1 MATAS
6 TSASSSEIQ
15 ENVFPFNPT
24 IGLTQPMMSLIGYV
38 LQIVKLYDSHTRTF
52 SKNFAEYCD
61 SIATNFTGLSKSDL
75 YLNWKDA
82 HKQLILTTTELLKN
96 KGIMQ
101 NSDYIK
107 IICRTDTINFS
118 ACITNLITTISCIT
132 AYKKAEGDTH
142 KICKICNTTES
153 TFKLCSE
160 CRMVRY
166 CSVECQRQDWKNGH
180 KAKCAELKKSKNAC
194 AQMVA
199 KLSVLLIESE

>member
-1 MATAS
+1 MATSS
-6 TSASSSEIQ
+6 TSSSISE
-15 ENVFPFNPT
+15 EEHVLPFNPT
-24 IGLTQPMMSLIGYV
+24 IGLTPQMMSLIGYV
-38 LQIVKLYDSHTRTF
+38 LQIVKLYDLNTRTF

-96 KGIMQ
+96 KGTMQ

-107 IICRTDTINFS
+107 IICCTDTINFS
-118 ACITNLITTISCIT
+118 ACITNLITTMSCIT
-132 AYKKAEGDTH
+132 AYKKAEGHTH
-142 KICKICNTTES
+142 KICKICNTTQS

-166 CSVECQRQDWKNGH
+166 CSVECQRQDWINGH

-199 KLSVLLIESE
+199 NLSILLIESE